1 MICHTTQSV
10 PLALTKAELSYH
22 CLKLEPTQHHGLHF
36 QFQCLVYIK
45 LLMFPHSLK
54 LPLYKPRYFTN
65 PRAKQHQQK
74 WLSRTSPIAPWNSYV
89 RHPNFSAWHLT
100 QPATAYKLFEY
111 FKLHY
116 STKLSKIWAP
126 IFFNGSL
133 FSKLHSVWVLCS
145 QWVEH
150 NTKPD

>member
-1 MICHTTQSV
+1 MAPFPHDLPHNTLSV
-10 PLALTKAELSYH
+10 PLALTKAELNYH
-22 CLKLEPTQHHGLHF
+22 CLKLEPTQYHGLHF

-54 LPLYKPRYFTN
+54 LPLYKPRDFTN

-89 RHPNFSAWHLT
+89 WHPNFSAYHLT
-100 QPATAYKLFEY
+100 QPATAYELFEY

-116 STKLSKIWAP
+116 STNLSKMSSY
-126 IFFNGSL
+126 IFLIAASL
-133 FSKLHSVWVLCS
+133 VNYTVFESCAASG
-145 QWVEH
+145 
-150 NTKPD
+150 